1 MRVLKCHWANVAARA
16 LRALI
21 SPLVHL
27 LVTFHLPIFSGEIAV
42 SPATK
47 PLPPKREITTVP
59 RFSDK
64 VFRAVVTGGGF
75 SSLAIL
81 GLISLFLLYN
91 GLSVF
96 KTEGLR
102 FITGFDWIVPQ
113 PDSGIPGQ
121 YGIGAML
128 WGTLVIG
135 LIALFFGFPISVGA
149 ALFLSYY
156 APDWLKKP
164 MVLVID
170 VMAAIPSVVFGLW
183 GYFVLMPHAEYWAK
197 LIHKYLGFIPI
208 FDMPAPAFSRS
219 PFIAG
224 LVLAIMII
232 PIITS
237 ISREVFAQTPLDRVQ
252 AAYALG
258 ATKWSMIR
266 SVVFPYGRGGVV
278 GGAMLG
284 LGRALGETVAVYTV
298 LNIVFDVRIE
308 VLLSAGGSV
317 ASMIVNKFGEANPD
331 ELKAL
336 MAAGFVL
343 FVVTLIVN
351 FVANAIINKT
361 ARRG

>member
-1 MRVLKCHWANVAARA
+1 
-16 LRALI
+16 
-21 SPLVHL
+21 
-27 LVTFHLPIFSGEIAV
+27 V
-42 SPATK
+42 STATST
-47 PLPPKREITTVP
+47 LPPKREITTKP

-75 SSLAIL
+75 SSLVIL

-91 GLSVF
+91 GLNVF
-96 KTEGLR
+96 KTEGLK
-102 FITGFDWIVPQ
+102 FITGFEWIVPL
-113 PDSGIPGQ
+113 PEEGLPAQ

-128 WGTLVIG
+128 YGTVVIG
-135 LIALFFGFPISVGA
+135 LIALFFAFPISVGA

-156 APDWLKKP
+156 APEWLKKP
-164 MVLVID
+164 MVLVVD
-170 VMAAIPSVVFGLW
+170 VMAAIPSIVFGLW
-183 GYFVLMPHAEYWAK
+183 GYFILMPSAEYWAK
-197 LIHKYLGFIPI
+197 LIHKYLSFIPI
-208 FDMPAPAFSRS
+208 FDMPAPVFTRS

-224 LVLAIMII
+224 LVLAVMII

-237 ISREVFAQTPLDRVQ
+237 ITREIFAQTPLDRIQ

-258 ATKWSMIR
+258 ATKWSMIK
-266 SVVFPYGRGGVV
+266 SVVIPYGRGGVV

-284 LGRALGETVAVYTV
+284 LGRAIGETVAVYTV
-298 LNIVFDVRIE
+298 LNIVFDIRIE

-343 FVVTLIVN
+343 FLVTLLIN
-351 FVANAIINKT
+351 FLANFIINRT
-361 ARRG
+361 ARE

>member
-1 MRVLKCHWANVAARA
+1 MTITHDRSAQ
-16 LRALI
+16 
-21 SPLVHL
+21 
-27 LVTFHLPIFSGEIAV
+27 T
-42 SPATK
+42 
-47 PLPPKREITTVP
+47 PPKREIVNNP

-64 VFRAVVTGGGF
+64 VFRSVVTVGGF
-75 SSLAIL
+75 SSLVIL

-91 GLSVF
+91 GLNVF
-96 KTEGLR
+96 KSEGLK
-102 FITGFDWIVPQ
+102 FITGFEWRVP
-113 PDSGIPGQ
+113 IPEEGLPAQ

-128 WGTLVIG
+128 YGTVVIG

-149 ALFLSYY
+149 ALLLSYY
-156 APDWLKKP
+156 APEWIKKP
-164 MVLVID
+164 MVLIID
-170 VMAAIPSVVFGLW
+170 VMAAVPSIVYGLW

-208 FDMPAPAFSRS
+208 FDMPAPVFTRS

-224 LVLAIMII
+224 LVLALMII

-237 ISREVFAQTPLDRVQ
+237 ISREIFAQTPLDRIQ

-258 ATKWSMIR
+258 ATKWSMIKL
-266 SVVFPYGRGGVV
+266 VVFPYARGGVI

-284 LGRALGETVAVYTV
+284 LGRAIGETVAVYTV
-298 LNIVFDVRIE
+298 LNIVYDIRIE

-317 ASMIVNKFGEANPD
+317 ASMIVNKFGEANPE

-343 FVVTLIVN
+343 FILTLLIN
-351 FVANAIINKT
+351 FLANVIINRT
-361 ARRG
+361 VRE

>member
-1 MRVLKCHWANVAARA
+1 M
-16 LRALI
+16 
-21 SPLVHL
+21 ST
-27 LVTFHLPIFSGEIAV
+27 VTPN
-42 SPATK
+42 
-47 PLPPKREITTVP
+47 LPPKREITTVP

-361 ARRG
+361 ARRD

>member
-1 MRVLKCHWANVAARA
+1 M
-16 LRALI
+16 
-21 SPLVHL
+21 SQTLVENKS
-27 LVTFHLPIFSGEIAV
+27 LPT
-42 SPATK
+42 P
-47 PLPPKREITTVP
+47 REITTLP

-64 VFRAVVTGGGF
+64 VFRGVVTAGGL
-75 SSLAIL
+75 SSLVIL
-81 GLISLFLLYN
+81 GLIAFFLIFN
-91 GLSVF
+91 GF
-96 KTEGLR
+96 ETFRNEGITFL
-102 FITGFDWIVPQ
+102 TGFDWVDALPEEGLAA
-113 PDSGIPGQ
+113 S

-128 WGTLVIG
+128 YGTLVLG
-135 LIALFFGFPISVGA
+135 LLALLFGVPIAVGT

-156 APDWLKKP
+156 APTWLKKP

-170 VMAAIPSVVFGLW
+170 VMAAIPSVVYGLW

-197 LIHKYLGFIPI
+197 LINKYFGFIPF
-208 FDMPAPAFSRS
+208 FDMPANAFTRS

-232 PIITS
+232 PIVTS
-237 ISREVFAQTPLDRVQ
+237 ISREIFAQTPLDRIQ

-258 ATKWSMIR
+258 ATKWSMIKA
-266 SVVFPYGRGGVV
+266 VVFPYGRGGVV

-298 LNIVFDVRIE
+298 LNLVYDIRIE

-317 ASMIVNKFGEANPD
+317 ASMIVNKFGEADAP
-331 ELKAL
+331 ELRAL

-351 FVANAIINKT
+351 FIANLIIAKT
-361 ARRG
+361 ARKG

>member
-1 MRVLKCHWANVAARA
+1 M
-16 LRALI
+16 
-21 SPLVHL
+21 S
-27 LVTFHLPIFSGEIAV
+27 T
-42 SPATK
+42 ATSTI
-47 PLPPKREITTVP
+47 PPKREITTKP

-75 SSLAIL
+75 SSLVIL
-81 GLISLFLLYN
+81 GLISVFLLYN
-91 GLSVF
+91 GLNIF
-96 KTEGLR
+96 RTEGLR
-102 FITGFDWIVPQ
+102 FITGFDWIVPL
-113 PDSGIPGQ
+113 PEEGLPAQ

-128 WGTLVIG
+128 YGTVVIG
-135 LIALFFGFPISVGA
+135 LIALFFAFPISVGA
-149 ALFLSYY
+149 ALVLSYY
-156 APDWLKKP
+156 APEWLKKP

-170 VMAAIPSVVFGLW
+170 VMAAIPSIVFGLW
-183 GYFVLMPHAEYWAK
+183 GFFVLMPHAEYWAK

-208 FDMPAPAFSRS
+208 FDMPANAFSRS

-237 ISREVFAQTPLDRVQ
+237 ISREIFAQTPLDRIQ

-258 ATKWSMIR
+258 ATKWSMIK

-284 LGRALGETVAVYTV
+284 LGRAIGETVAVYTV
-298 LNIVFDVRIE
+298 LNIVYDIRIE

-317 ASMIVNKFGEANPD
+317 ASMIVNKFGEATPE

-343 FVVTLIVN
+343 FLVTLLIN
-351 FVANAIINKT
+351 FLANFIINRT
-361 ARRG
+361 VRE

>member
-1 MRVLKCHWANVAARA
+1 
-16 LRALI
+16 
-21 SPLVHL
+21 
-27 LVTFHLPIFSGEIAV
+27 VTT
-42 SPATK
+42 ATK

-343 FVVTLIVN
+343 FVVTLLVN
-351 FVANAIINKT
+351 LIANSIINKT
-361 ARRG
+361 ARKG